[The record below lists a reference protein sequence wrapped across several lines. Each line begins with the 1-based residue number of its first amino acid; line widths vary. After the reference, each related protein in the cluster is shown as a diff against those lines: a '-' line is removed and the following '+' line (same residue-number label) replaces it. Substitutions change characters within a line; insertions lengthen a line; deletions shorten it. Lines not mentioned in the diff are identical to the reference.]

1 MVSLFPDFDW
11 LQEYTFPFY
20 FGKKYSIT
28 VQAKIVEV
36 SLLKLEVAWSI
47 FKTMPFQKFLKS
59 FFHKFYLVYS
69 WILCFI

>member
-28 VQAKIVEV
+28 VQAKIAEV
-36 SLLKLEVAWSI
+36 SLLKLEVA
-47 FKTMPFQKFLKS
+47 
-59 FFHKFYLVYS
+59 
-69 WILCFI
+69 